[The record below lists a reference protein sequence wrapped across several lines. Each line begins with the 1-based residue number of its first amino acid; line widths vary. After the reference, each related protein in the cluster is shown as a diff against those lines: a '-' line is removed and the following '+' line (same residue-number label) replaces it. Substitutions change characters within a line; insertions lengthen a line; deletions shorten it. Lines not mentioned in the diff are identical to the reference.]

1 MSIYATYYKN
11 GYKAIDRDNYYKLY
25 LEDTIKL
32 ARTLIVKSEYTA
44 IKQNEYLSIAYPG
57 SFDPDDP
64 TTWKYYRNL
73 AGLRFPVD
81 WNNLNNLD
89 SKQDPNII
97 VTSLDTQIPIS
108 FTRENLEVNP
118 ATKAAYAFGSR
129 YYKEL
134 LLRYPGHEDI
144 ILGVLY
150 PVDINKAIAAKDFS
164 ILNYQK
170 ELVEENEISL
180 IPNIQEWLYNFDVR
194 WNNKQFTLSDSLYG
208 VACFGVMS
216 MQLLPLILNLRLRA
230 CHTFEAHSFHV
241 KQYLASH
248 GGLDRYLPYMTLKQA
263 LFFYRNIAYIERNNG
278 KRDTFS
284 WLTEK
289 VLTDRQIPL
298 SEYKMHHSDAV
309 MPDSYTPEIY
319 FNKDPL
325 NEYAND
331 AKNLTAK
338 YSVRKVLD
346 KEQPLAPDNER
357 YSSSNFNQIEKLFE
371 HSLSNELYTKVL
383 ESSMTDYT
391 DAIPHTLHQVFLNHW
406 MHFISTNRFNS
417 HYISIKDP
425 LNGATIQIRSDV
437 AFWYYVY
444 AYAKSLGF
452 EPVVMPPLH
461 CIRIR
466 REPIPENYDLYEI
479 AGENYYSESIHSH
492 VSYLLSKLEPIG
504 SVQSIQEF
512 RDTCNHIYASLQK
525 QMYCVY
531 EEEPISRRAMT
542 YAMVNRCYEDKYYP
556 PVDQNEEYHKK
567 WLLLTEEDIKDAYE
581 KGKFTG
587 KVKRISPG
595 VYDPTFI
602 EFEND
607 PIKRTTRLA
616 LGEDETYDE
625 WLLRYKDPK
634 DPDYPKD
641 PEYLPNKEWL
651 KEFKENTPYAEW
663 LQKKGLN
670 TSYTEKEEWEAIY
683 NSIYE
688 QITGVELNGVS
699 EAGKLQ
705 EAMINLFAQLSSY
718 SVHFIHDI
726 NRQAI
731 HNPAF
736 NTVRLEFNSGKGK
749 IADQILLGIWKIFKR
764 RIRPKDYEF
773 IELPYLFIGSFTT
786 VGKDQENEFIQIPID
801 VFPSTN
807 KGKQADVIDL
817 GILRVNQET
826 LPLPDESTLEENPNY
841 AAYFSMTDEEKAAIL
856 NVYCNCPEPYYEP
869 STVDINDIMPV
880 THIPAF
886 DYTKPLWQ
894 HMNMF
899 NYQWIPYSTV
909 YFNVDSHHID
919 LDCFYPNIGNENLP
933 HFVLHTGIIKVDP
946 V

>member
-1 MSIYATYYKN
+1 MSVYATYYKN

-57 SFDPDDP
+57 SFDPTDP

-81 WNNLNNLD
+81 WDNYDNSK
-89 SKQDPNII
+89 SKQDPNITVI
-97 VTSLDTQIPIS
+97 SLDTQLPIP
-108 FTRENLEVNP
+108 FTKEALEMNP
-118 ATKAAYAFGSR
+118 ATKAAYAFNSR

-208 VACFGVMS
+208 AACFGVMS

-289 VLTDRQIPL
+289 VLTDRLIPL
-298 SEYKMHHSDAV
+298 SEYKMHHSDAI

-338 YSVRKVLD
+338 YSVGKVLD

-383 ESSMTDYT
+383 ESSMVDYT
-391 DAIPHTLHQVFLNHW
+391 DAVPHTLHQVFLNQW

-417 HYISIKDP
+417 HYINIKDP
-425 LNGATIQIRSDV
+425 LDGTIIQIRSDI
-437 AFWYYVY
+437 AFWYYLY

-466 REPIPENYDLYEI
+466 REPIPDDYDLYEV
-479 AGENYYSESIHSH
+479 ASEKYYSESIYDHI
-492 VSYLLSKLEPIG
+492 SYLLSKLEPIG

-512 RDTCNHIYASLQK
+512 RDTCNNIYTSLQK

-542 YAMVNRCYEDKYYP
+542 YAMVNRCYEDKNYP

-567 WLLLTEEDIKDAYE
+567 WLLLTRKDIEDAYE
-581 KGKFTG
+581 KAKTTG
-587 KVKRISPG
+587 KVKKTNSG
-595 VYDPTFI
+595 KYDPSLVEFI
-602 EFEND
+602 ND
-607 PIKRTTRLA
+607 PTERLV

-625 WLLRYKDPK
+625 WLER
-634 DPDYPKD
+634 
-641 PEYLPNKEWL
+641 
-651 KEFKENTPYAEW
+651 FKKSTPYAEW
-663 LQKKGLN
+663 LQKQGLN

-688 QITGVELNGVS
+688 QITGVELNGVA
-699 EAGKLQ
+699 EAGRLQ

-718 SVHFIHDI
+718 SVHFIYDI

-731 HNPAF
+731 RNPAF
-736 NTVRLEFNSGKGK
+736 NTVRLEFENGRSK

-773 IELPYLFIGSFTT
+773 IELPYLFIGSFNT
-786 VGKDQENEFIQIPID
+786 VGKNQDNEFIQIPID
-801 VFPSTN
+801 VFPST

-826 LPLPDESTLEENPNY
+826 LPLPDESTLEDNPNY
-841 AAYFSMTDEEKAAIL
+841 AAYFSMTNKEKAGIL
-856 NVYCNCPEPYYEP
+856 NVYCNCLEPYYESSMIDDSDTLP
-869 STVDINDIMPV
+869 TTYMA
-880 THIPAF
+880 AF
-886 DYTKPLWQ
+886 DYIKPVHQ
-894 HMNMF
+894 YVNMF
-899 NYQWIPYSTV
+899 NYQHIPYNTT
-909 YFNVDSHHID
+909 YFNVDSNHIE

-933 HFVLHTGIIKVDP
+933 NFVLHTGIIKVDP